1 MTGGYMPNIG
11 QIQRGFVAFLDN
23 EIAPKLSGLTRV
35 MVTAGGG
42 VIASKLPVLLANP
55 SVAGLAGVLSLM
67 DDNGE
72 VDIETLYTEFKRAVQ
87 QTGNITV
94 DIPIPFQGPLSMTFR
109 DADLDRLYQYIKQ
122 QNP

>member
-1 MTGGYMPNIG
+1 MPNIG

-67 DDNGE
+67 DDNGD